1 MFICI
6 QILNLPHPGTDHDCD
21 HKLIIEGFYPKW
33 LGANQTIWV
42 ASLSVAPVT
51 VTEQPMGRI
60 PFVNFFRHLAE
71 EQLIT
76 LGKGKISE
84 VRAGLRLVDKR
95 TGERLKSLQTDADWG
110 GIPSEQAG
118 YSIWKQTNKQTNNKQ
133 TNNKQTNNQTIK
145 QTNQKTNKQTKNK
158 QTNKQTNSN
167 KKQTCHTFW

>member
-118 YSIWKQTNKQTNNKQ
+118 YLLSMKTINKWTPNKHTANKQ
-133 TNNKQTNNQTIK
+133 
-145 QTNQKTNKQTKNK
+145 TNKQTKNK
-158 QTNKQTNSN
+158 QTCDQR
-167 KKQTCHTFW
+167 QHTKWPCWVLAQYAAGPRYVW